1 MTSQFVSNERS
12 DRRRP
17 VRSVLRRLIPRDGRF
32 VPLFRT
38 QAGLCVEGMEAL
50 AQLLADVRD
59 PTGRVREI
67 EAIEKRADR
76 VVDETLALVRKSL
89 FPPFPRQA
97 IHGLINRLDDVL
109 DLAEDAAQSLHL
121 YHVTAVTADAQRLAD
136 LAVQATR
143 KLQQAIDALCTS
155 DDLRRTLAL
164 CEEVDEL
171 EAQADHVMRAAM
183 SRLFRE
189 EQDARQLVKL
199 RSIYE
204 LLEELTDKCKHAA
217 ADVESLALR

>member
-1 MTSQFVSNERS
+1 MTTHFAPERS
-12 DRRRP
+12 ERRRP
-17 VRSVLRRLIPRDGRF
+17 MRSVLRRLIPRDRRF
-32 VPLFRT
+32 LPLFRL
-38 QAGLCVEGMEAL
+38 QAQLCAEGTEAL

-59 PTGRVREI
+59 PGGRVRDI

-76 VVDETLALVRKSL
+76 VVDETLALVRRSL

-109 DLAEDAAQSLHL
+109 DLTEDAAQSLHL

-143 KLQQAIDALCTS
+143 KLQQAVEALCST
-155 DDLRRTLAL
+155 DDPRHALAL

-189 EQDARQLVKL
+189 EEDARQLVKL

-204 LLEELTDKCKHAA
+204 LLEELTDKCKTAA
-217 ADVESLALR
+217 ADVEALALR

>member
-1 MTSQFVSNERS
+1 MTSQFVQERS

-17 VRSVLRRLIPRDGRF
+17 VRSILRRLIPRDRRF
-32 VPLFRT
+32 VPLFET
-38 QAGLCVEGMEAL
+38 QAGLCVDGVEAL
-50 AQLLADVRD
+50 AQLLADVSD
-59 PTGRVREI
+59 PAGRVRDI
-67 EAIEKRADR
+67 EAIEKRADG
-76 VVDETLALVRKSL
+76 VVDETLALVRRSL
-89 FPPFPRQA
+89 FPPFPRAA

-109 DLAEDAAQSLHL
+109 DLTEDAAQSLHL

-143 KLQQAIDALCTS
+143 KLQQAVSALCSS
-155 DDLRRTLAL
+155 DDPRPTLAL
-164 CEEVDEL
+164 CEEVDDL

-189 EQDARQLVKL
+189 EPDARQLVKL

-217 ADVESLALR
+217 ADVEALALR

>member
-1 MTSQFVSNERS
+1 MTSQFVERGE
-12 DRRRP
+12 RRRP

-38 QAGLCVEGMEAL
+38 QAGLCVEGVEAL
-50 AQLLADVRD
+50 AQLLADVSD
-59 PTGRVREI
+59 PSGRVRDI
-67 EAIEKRADR
+67 ETIEKRADR
-76 VVDETLALVRKSL
+76 VVDETLALLRRSL
-89 FPPFPRQA
+89 FPPFPRAA

-109 DLAEDAAQSLHL
+109 DLTEDAAQSLHL

-136 LAVQATR
+136 LGVQATR
-143 KLQQAIDALCTS
+143 KLQQAVEALCST
-155 DDLRRTLAL
+155 DDPRQALAL
-164 CEEVDEL
+164 CDDVDQL

-189 EQDARQLVKL
+189 EQDARQLMKL

-217 ADVESLALR
+217 ADVEALAVR

>member
-1 MTSQFVSNERS
+1 MTSQFVQERS
-12 DRRRP
+12 ERRRP
-17 VRSVLRRLIPRDGRF
+17 VRSILRRLIPRDRRF
-32 VPLFRT
+32 APLFET
-38 QAGLCVEGMEAL
+38 QAGLCVEGVEAL

-59 PTGRVREI
+59 PAGRVRDI
-67 EAIEKRADR
+67 EAIEKRADG
-76 VVDETLALVRKSL
+76 VVDETLALVRRSL
-89 FPPFPRQA
+89 FPPFPRAA

-109 DLAEDAAQSLHL
+109 DLTEDAAQSLHL
-121 YHVTAVTADAQRLAD
+121 YHVTSVTADAQRLAD
-136 LAVQATR
+136 LGVQAAR
-143 KLQQAIDALCTS
+143 KLKQAVSALCSS
-155 DDLRRTLAL
+155 DDPRPTLAL

-217 ADVESLALR
+217 ADVEALALR

>member
-1 MTSQFVSNERS
+1 MTSQFVPERS

-17 VRSVLRRLIPRDGRF
+17 VRSVLRRLVPRDRRF
-32 VPLFRT
+32 FVLFVR
-38 QAGLCVEGMEAL
+38 QADLCVEGVEAL

-59 PTGRVREI
+59 PNGRVRDI
-67 EAIEKRADR
+67 EAIEKRADG
-76 VVDETLALVRKSL
+76 VVGETLALLRRSL
-89 FPPFPRQA
+89 LPPFPRAA

-121 YHVTAVTADAQRLAD
+121 YHVTAVTTDAQRLAD
-136 LAVQATR
+136 LGVQATR
-143 KLQQAIDALCTS
+143 KLQQAVAALCST
-155 DDLRRTLAL
+155 DDPRQALAL
-164 CEEVDEL
+164 CDEVDEL

-199 RSIYE
+199 RAIYE

-217 ADVESLALR
+217 ADVVALALH